1 MMLSEYL
8 DEQFFAY
15 FLIIVAIVQKLLK
28 SQTKCVSRYVAKTI
42 QHLVVVYQ
50 SYFINCFDVKMK
62 STLTLLCWVRFE
74 KFRSKFST
82 CDCFLTPM
90 KLLLKT
96 F

>member
-62 STLTLLCWVRFE
+62 STLTLLC
-74 KFRSKFST
+74 
-82 CDCFLTPM
+82 
-90 KLLLKT
+90 
-96 F
+96 